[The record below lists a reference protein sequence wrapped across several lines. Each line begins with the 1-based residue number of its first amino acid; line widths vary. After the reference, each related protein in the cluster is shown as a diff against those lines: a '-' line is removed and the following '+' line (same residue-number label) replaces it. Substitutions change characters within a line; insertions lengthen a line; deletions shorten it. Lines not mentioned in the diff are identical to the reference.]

1 MERIDP
7 MDKLRVGE
15 DPWLIGAVAVVWA
28 VLAALY
34 EFVPA
39 LRMPG
44 SSLLWGSGA
53 LVFLCISGAIAWT
66 EWNVVEPP
74 HGAGSDEGPEA

>member
-1 MERIDP
+1 ME
-7 MDKLRVGE
+7 KLRVSE
-15 DPWLIGAVAVVWA
+15 DVWLVGAVAIVWA

-53 LVFLCISGAIAWT
+53 LVFLVIAAAILWA
-66 EWNVVEPP
+66 EKKAVGPP
-74 HGAGSDEGPEA
+74 HGAGTRERPEA